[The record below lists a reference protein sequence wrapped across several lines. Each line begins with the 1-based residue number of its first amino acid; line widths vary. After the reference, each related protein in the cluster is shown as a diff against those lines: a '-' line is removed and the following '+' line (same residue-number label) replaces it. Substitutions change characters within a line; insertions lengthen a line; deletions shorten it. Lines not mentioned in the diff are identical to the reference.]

1 METASVYLHVPF
13 CRHRCAYC
21 DFNTYAGQESRIPD
35 YVKALNDE
43 IRQVVGRNPF
53 KTSEKTAVHTVFFG
67 GGTPSLL
74 TVGQIRSILGKLHEA
89 FDLLPDAEITL
100 EANPGTTSKE
110 YLADLRSAGINRL
123 SMGMQSGQPDELRLI
138 QRQHT
143 FEDVEKSVAWA
154 RQAGFENISLDLLF
168 AIPGQ
173 SLASWKQS
181 LELAVG
187 LKSEHLSLYSLTI
200 EEGTPFHQWM
210 VRGLFN
216 PSDEDIA
223 ADMMEYAEERLEQAG
238 YDHYEISNWARKSPD
253 FRFECRHNL
262 QYWRNLPYFGFGAGA
277 HACLGG
283 MRLANARAI
292 GEYIQRVTA
301 GTDRAYPYS
310 PATVDSTLLDK
321 RSAMQ
326 ETMMVGLRL
335 TREGVPRERFKE
347 RFGREVEDVFGEEI
361 NKLVGQ
367 GLLEWVDG
375 GAILRLTRRGCFLG
389 NRVFMEFVGE

>member
-1 METASVYLHVPF
+1 VETASVYLHIPF

-43 IRQVVGRNPF
+43 IRQVTGMNPHQTSG
-53 KTSEKTAVHTVFFG
+53 KTPIHTVFFG

-74 TVGQIRSILGKLHEA
+74 SAHQIRSILETLKEC
-89 FDLLPDAEITL
+89 FDLHPNAEITL

-110 YLADLRSAGINRL
+110 YLVDLRNAGVNRL

-143 FEDVEKSVAWA
+143 FEDVEQSVVWA

-173 SLASWKQS
+173 SLSSWEKS
-181 LELAVG
+181 LELALG
-187 LKSEHLSLYSLTI
+187 LNTEHLSLYSLTI
-200 EEGTPFHQWM
+200 EEGTPFYQWM

-216 PSDEDIA
+216 PSDEDMA
-223 ADMMEYAEERLEQAG
+223 ADMMEYAEEKLEQAG
-238 YDHYEISNWARKSPD
+238 YDHYEISNWARTSPD
-253 FRFECRHNL
+253 QGFECRHNL

-277 HACLGG
+277 HACLDG

-292 GEYIQRVTA
+292 GDYIQRIEA
-301 GTDRAYPYS
+301 GTNRAYPHG

-321 RSAMQ
+321 MAAMQ

-335 TREGVPRERFKE
+335 AREGVLRERFRE
-347 RFGREVEDVFGEEI
+347 RFSREIEDVFGKEI
-361 NKLVGQ
+361 DKLMGQ
-367 GLLEWVDG
+367 GLLEWADG
-375 GAILRLTRRGCFLG
+375 GATLRLTNRGRFLG

>member
-1 METASVYLHVPF
+1 MENASVYLHIPF

-35 YVKALNDE
+35 YVRSLNDE
-43 IRQVVGRNPF
+43 IRQVAGKNPLLASG
-53 KTSEKTAVHTVFFG
+53 KIPVHTVFFG

-74 TVGQIRSILGKLHEA
+74 TPGQVQSILETLREHFFLH
-89 FDLLPDAEITL
+89 PDAEITL

-110 YLADLRSAGINRL
+110 YLADLRSAGVNRL

-143 FEDVEKSVAWA
+143 FEDVEQSVSWA

-173 SLASWKQS
+173 SLASWKKS
-181 LELAVG
+181 LEMALE
-187 LKSEHLSLYSLTI
+187 LNSEHLSLYSLTI

-216 PSDEDIA
+216 PSDEDTA

-238 YDHYEISNWARKSPD
+238 FDHYEISNWARRSSD

-277 HACLGG
+277 HACLDG
-283 MRLANARAI
+283 MRLANARTI
-292 GEYIQRVTA
+292 GDYIQRVAA
-301 GTDRAYPYS
+301 GTDNKYPHS
-310 PATVDSTLLDK
+310 PATVDSRQLDN

-335 TREGVPRERFKE
+335 TREGVSCERFKA
-347 RFGREVEDVFGEEI
+347 RFSREVEDVFAEEI

-367 GLLEWVDG
+367 GLLEWADG
-375 GAILRLTRRGCFLG
+375 GATLRLTRRGRFLG